1 VPHAAVALGEGMSA
15 SGAELRKFCQE
26 RLARYKI
33 PRTITVLPAL
43 PKGATGKILKDQ
55 VKEEIIAARVATPRE
70 RRTPPDA

>member
-1 VPHAAVALGEGMSA
+1 MSA